1 MQGVERPYAPASR
14 VLEGVLRSA
23 ARAVIACA
31 LLASS
36 ATGLAGC
43 HRDGG
48 RPAPDVVLVVVDA
61 LRADRVRTALDEGG
75 GGFPN
80 LARLARD
87 GVVYER
93 AASPGTWCVPALA
106 SLLTGRW
113 PSYHGAERRS
123 VNGALVVQPIAAEA
137 TTLAEILRQRG
148 FQTAAFLPGRDDLTP
163 ALGFSRGFADW
174 VNDSTLTSPA
184 AMSDAVAHW
193 LDRQSG
199 SVFLLV
205 GLDRLRGEA
214 VTELGGSVVRRPRS
228 ELTAVL
234 AREGEIPQED
244 RGRLSAEYDAGLPEV
259 DRAIGDVLALLQ
271 ASGRYADALVVV
283 TSDHGEM
290 LGEHGI
296 AGHGGPPFEDTLNV
310 PLVVKYPMGR
320 DAGLRVERRVSSV
333 GVFATAL
340 EEAHVPLPDDVQA
353 KPLSDHHP
361 VWAEDVDRRGRRVR
375 AGYDGLREKIIR
387 VHESGIDVS
396 CTYDMY
402 TDQMELRPDCA
413 DTSDSALRRAM
424 ASFSRR
430 PRPGDAVS
438 GLAQAGD
445 GGSGV
450 RATN

>member
-1 MQGVERPYAPASR
+1 MA
-14 VLEGVLRSA
+14 
-23 ARAVIACA
+23 ACA
-31 LLASS
+31 LLAL
-36 ATGLAGC
+36 AAAGLPGC

-48 RPAPDVVLVVVDA
+48 RAQPDVVLVVVDA

-75 GGFPN
+75 GGLPN

-93 AASPGTWCVPALA
+93 AASPGTWCVPAVA

-113 PSYHGAERRS
+113 PSYHGAERRR
-123 VNGALVVQPIAAEA
+123 VKDELVVQPIAAEA
-137 TTLAEILRQRG
+137 TTLAEILRQHG
-148 FQTAAFLPGRDDLTP
+148 FHTAAFLPGRDDLTP
-163 ALGFSRGFADW
+163 ALGFERGFADW
-174 VNDSTLTSPA
+174 VNDAALASPE
-184 AMSDAVAHW
+184 AMSDALAQW

-199 SVFLLV
+199 PVFLLV
-205 GLDRLRGEA
+205 GLDRLRDEA
-214 VTELGGSVVRRPRS
+214 VREPGGSVVRRPRS
-228 ELTAVL
+228 RLTEVL
-234 AREGEIPQED
+234 VRAGQIPWED

-290 LGEHGI
+290 LGEHGL
-296 AGHGGPPFEDTLNV
+296 AGHGGPPFEDTLDV
-310 PLVVKYPMGR
+310 PLVVKYPGGR
-320 DAGLRVERRVSSV
+320 DAGARVERRVSSI

-340 EEAHVPLPDDVQA
+340 EEAHVPLPGDVQA
-353 KPLSDHHP
+353 KPLADHHP

-402 TDQMELRPDCA
+402 TDRMELRPDCA
-413 DTSDSALRRAM
+413 GTSDSALRRAM

-430 PRPGDAVS
+430 PRPGDAAS

-450 RATN
+450 RTTN

>member
-1 MQGVERPYAPASR
+1 MA
-14 VLEGVLRSA
+14 
-23 ARAVIACA
+23 ACA
-31 LLASS
+31 LLAL
-36 ATGLAGC
+36 AAAGLPGC

-48 RPAPDVVLVVVDA
+48 RAQPDVVLVVVDA

-75 GGFPN
+75 GGLPN

-93 AASPGTWCVPALA
+93 AASPGTWCVPAVA

-113 PSYHGAERRS
+113 PSYHGAERRR
-123 VNGALVVQPIAAEA
+123 VKDELVVQPIAAEA
-137 TTLAEILRQRG
+137 TTLAEILRQHG
-148 FQTAAFLPGRDDLTP
+148 FHTAAFLPGRDDLTP
-163 ALGFSRGFADW
+163 ALGFERGFADW
-174 VNDSTLTSPA
+174 VNDAALASPE
-184 AMSDAVAHW
+184 AMSDALAQW

-199 SVFLLV
+199 PVFLLV
-205 GLDRLRGEA
+205 GLDRLRDEA
-214 VTELGGSVVRRPRS
+214 VREPGGSVVRRPRS
-228 ELTAVL
+228 RLTEVL
-234 AREGEIPQED
+234 VRAGQIPWED

-290 LGEHGI
+290 LGEHGL
-296 AGHGGPPFEDTLNV
+296 AGHGGPPFEDTLDV
-310 PLVVKYPMGR
+310 PLVVKYPGGR
-320 DAGLRVERRVSSV
+320 DAGARVERRVSSI

-340 EEAHVPLPDDVQA
+340 EEAHVPLSGDVQA
-353 KPLSDHHP
+353 KPLADHHP

-402 TDQMELRPDCA
+402 TDRMELRPDCT

-430 PRPGDAVS
+430 PRPGDAAN